1 MRLKT
6 QPEHSY
12 KRTISKNMLWIPLLF
27 PNQLWLHDKPD
38 LFLPKLLVK
47 CLQSYSFSRGL
58 WTVCKVFIKYCC
70 DAGIALN
77 AAVQWGFGWIFVIW
91 ISGFYSVENHRY
103 RCWFPPHPRLSCN
116 TSSNHGKYCKLVQ
129 FIDFTVQCVIHYHL
143 SPNGCSVLSAIN
155 AWLQCVIRYHVT
167 AVRYPLSPD
176 CP

>member
-1 MRLKT
+1 MLGAKT
-6 QPEHSY
+6 LMSNGLFSKTSPKVTNTVSFQ
-12 KRTISKNMLWIPLLF
+12 KAISVWSGQM
-27 PNQLWLHDKPD
+27 
-38 LFLPKLLVK
+38 K
-47 CLQSYSFSRGL
+47 CLSNT
-58 WTVCKVFIKYCC
+58 TVMQEST
-70 DAGIALN
+70 LN

-91 ISGFYSVENHRY
+91 ISGFYSAENHRY